1 MEDMIRD
8 LAQEGFLEAHAP
20 YYEDLE
26 TDSKLS
32 LYFGCTTFTRLSAVL
47 ALVNLKAR
55 FGWSDKS
62 LTELLVLLK
71 NMLPN
76 DNKLPNSHYEA
87 KKILCPVGLEY
98 KMIHACHNDCVLYR
112 KEFAELRNCP
122 TCGVSRYKQ
131 NDGEYTDD
139 VATSN
144 PRPTKVCWYL
154 PIIPRFKRLFATAH
168 DASNLKWH
176 AIDRIN
182 DGFLRHPADSPQWK
196 TIDNL
201 YPEFGAEPRNL
212 RLGLASDGMNPF
224 GNLSINHS
232 SWPVLLMIYNLPPSL
247 CMKRKYIML
256 SMMISGP
263 RQPGN
268 DIDVYLTPLIGDM
281 RKLWVDG
288 VDVYDANQG
297 KTFRL
302 HAMIFCTI
310 NDFPAYGNLSGYSVK
325 GHQACPICE
334 QNTSFI
340 QLKHG
345 KKTVYTRH
353 RRFLKHYHPYRRLK
367 KAFNGS
373 QETEEPPEPLAPH
386 EVYDRVKD
394 IVTVFVVVR
403 GILPKK
409 VRVAI
414 NRLCFFFN
422 AICRKVIDP
431 KQLDDLENEAAII
444 LCQLEMYFPPSF
456 FDIMVHLIVHLVR
469 EIRLCGPVFLRW
481 MYPVERYMKV
491 LKGYTKNLYR
501 PEASIVERYVV
512 EEAIEFCSQYIE
524 MATPV
529 GLPQSRHGSTM
540 EGRGTR
546 GFNVVTM
553 DRQQLAQAHLYVL
566 HNTAEVIPYIDAHK
580 QHLCRIHPK
589 MNMMRL
595 LQEHNRTFISW
606 FRQTI
611 FADDSASDTL
621 RLLVVGLNMNVPTW
635 KGYDINQY
643 SFYTKSQDDKS
654 SVQNSGVSVDGQS
667 EHFCSAADNN
677 PIEAC
682 MPYYGVIEEIWEV
695 DYGEFRV
702 PLFKCK
708 WVNGNTGVRK
718 DKMGFTLVDLKKV
731 GYKDDPFIMAAQ
743 ARQVF
748 YVEDP
753 CDSRWAVVLQG
764 RTICIG
770 HHVDGSTLDVTDML
784 SFSKD
789 MPSSTVEQEE
799 DDVYAN
805 RTDHDEGLWE
815 NIRTAMETPPP
826 SPPQSENPPEVTS
839 KRTRQST
846 RLRSLTFRCLDGP
859 WPVVNVNPATGRG
872 SGPHKEIFHSYLGV
886 VAREKVPIVH
896 TNWNVVPD
904 NLKSLIWKDILR
916 KFDIPEGQ
924 QISDPTAKYGL
935 DPET

>member
-1 MEDMIRD
+1 MNRSWIQAPRISDEYEKGVEDF
-8 LAQEGFLEAHAP
+8 LKFAQQHAP
-20 YYEDLE
+20 AVGG
-26 TDSKLS
+26 K
-32 LYFGCTTFTRLSAVL
+32 YFCPCVNCVNGRRQ
-47 ALVNLKAR
+47 ALVVIR
-55 FGWSDKS
+55 
-62 LTELLVLLK
+62 
-71 NMLPN
+71 
-76 DNKLPNSHYEA
+76 SHL
-87 KKILCPVGLEY
+87 I
-98 KMIHACHNDCVLYR
+98 
-112 KEFAELRNCP
+112 
-122 TCGVSRYKQ
+122 
-131 NDGEYTDD
+131 
-139 VATSN
+139 
-144 PRPTKVCWYL
+144 CWYL
-154 PIIPRFKRLFATAH
+154 PIIPRFKRLFATTH

-176 AIDRIN
+176 AVERIN
-182 DGFLRHPADSPQWK
+182 DGFLRHLADSPQWK
-196 TIDNL
+196 TIDHL
-201 YPEFGAEPRNL
+201 YLEFGAEPRNL

-224 GNLSINHS
+224 GNLSTNHS

-247 CMKRKYIML
+247 CMKHKYIML
-256 SMMISGP
+256 SMMITGP

-268 DIDVYLTPLIGDM
+268 DIDVYLTPLIEDM

-297 KTFRL
+297 ETFRL

-325 GHQACPICE
+325 CHQACPICE

-394 IVTVFVVVR
+394 IVTVFGKTQRKDHSNKNIWKKRSMLFDLPYWTNLHVR
-403 GILPKK
+403 HCLDVMHVEKNVCDSLLGTLLNIKGKTKDGLKCRQDLVNMGIREQLHPQSQGQQTYLPPACYTMSTKEKKQFCHCLKNVKVPQGYSSNIKSLVSVNDLKLVGLKSHDCHVLMQQLLPVAVHGILPEK
-409 VRVAI
+409 VRVAVS
-414 NRLCFFFN
+414 RLCFFFN

-469 EIRLCGPVFLRW
+469 EIWLCGPVFLRW

-491 LKGYTKNLYR
+491 LKGYTKNPYR
-501 PEASIVERYVV
+501 PEASIVERYVA

-540 EGRGTR
+540 EGRVTR

-566 HNTAEVIPYIDAHK
+566 HITAEVIPYIDAHK

-611 FADDSASDTL
+611 FADDSASYTL
-621 RLLVVGLNMNVPTW
+621 RLLAVGLNMNVPTW

-667 EHFCSAADNN
+667 KHFCSAADNN

-708 WVNGNTGVRK
+708 WVNGNTCARK

-764 RTICIG
+764 RKICIG
-770 HHVDGSTLDVTDML
+770 HHVDGSTLDVTDMP

-789 MPSSTVEQEE
+789 MPSSTIEQEK

-805 RTDHDEGLWE
+805 RTDYDEGL
-815 NIRTAMETPPP
+815 
-826 SPPQSENPPEVTS
+826 
-839 KRTRQST
+839 
-846 RLRSLTFRCLDGP
+846 
-859 WPVVNVNPATGRG
+859 
-872 SGPHKEIFHSYLGV
+872 
-886 VAREKVPIVH
+886 
-896 TNWNVVPD
+896 
-904 NLKSLIWKDILR
+904 
-916 KFDIPEGQ
+916 
-924 QISDPTAKYGL
+924 
-935 DPET
+935 

>member
-1 MEDMIRD
+1 MGIREQ
-8 LAQEGFLEAHAP
+8 LHPQSQGQQTYLPPACYTMSTKEKKQFCH
-20 YYEDLE
+20 
-26 TDSKLS
+26 
-32 LYFGCTTFTRLSAVL
+32 C
-47 ALVNLKAR
+47 LKNVKVPQ
-55 FGWSDKS
+55 GYSSNIKS
-62 LTELLVLLK
+62 LVSVNDLK
-71 NMLPN
+71 L
-76 DNKLPNSHYEA
+76 
-87 KKILCPVGLEY
+87 VGL
-98 KMIHACHNDCVLYR
+98 KSHDCHVLMQQ
-112 KEFAELRNCP
+112 LLP
-122 TCGVSRYKQ
+122 
-131 NDGEYTDD
+131 
-139 VATSN
+139 VA
-144 PRPTKVCWYL
+144 
-154 PIIPRFKRLFATAH
+154 
-168 DASNLKWH
+168 
-176 AIDRIN
+176 
-182 DGFLRHPADSPQWK
+182 
-196 TIDNL
+196 
-201 YPEFGAEPRNL
+201 
-212 RLGLASDGMNPF
+212 
-224 GNLSINHS
+224 
-232 SWPVLLMIYNLPPSL
+232 
-247 CMKRKYIML
+247 
-256 SMMISGP
+256 
-263 RQPGN
+263 
-268 DIDVYLTPLIGDM
+268 
-281 RKLWVDG
+281 
-288 VDVYDANQG
+288 
-297 KTFRL
+297 
-302 HAMIFCTI
+302 
-310 NDFPAYGNLSGYSVK
+310 
-325 GHQACPICE
+325 
-334 QNTSFI
+334 
-340 QLKHG
+340 
-345 KKTVYTRH
+345 
-353 RRFLKHYHPYRRLK
+353 
-367 KAFNGS
+367 
-373 QETEEPPEPLAPH
+373 
-386 EVYDRVKD
+386 
-394 IVTVFVVVR
+394 VR
-403 GILPKK
+403 GILPEK

-414 NRLCFFFN
+414 SRLCFFFN

-491 LKGYTKNLYR
+491 LKGYTKNPYR
-501 PEASIVERYVV
+501 PEASIVERYVA

-621 RLLVVGLNMNVPTW
+621 RLLVVGPNMNVPTW

-654 SVQNSGVSVDGQS
+654 SVQNSGVSVDGQL

-770 HHVDGSTLDVTDML
+770 HHVDGSTLDVTDMP

-815 NIRTAMETPPP
+815 NI
-826 SPPQSENPPEVTS
+826 
-839 KRTRQST
+839 
-846 RLRSLTFRCLDGP
+846 
-859 WPVVNVNPATGRG
+859 
-872 SGPHKEIFHSYLGV
+872 
-886 VAREKVPIVH
+886 
-896 TNWNVVPD
+896 
-904 NLKSLIWKDILR
+904 
-916 KFDIPEGQ
+916 
-924 QISDPTAKYGL
+924 PT
-935 DPET
+935 